1 MGFGME
7 LTSETPTVF
16 IVDDDTSVRR
26 ALARLVRRAGWN
38 AEACASAREFIDR
51 YDPAQPG
58 CLVLDVS
65 MPEIDGLE
73 LQSRLRELGDPPPI
87 VFLTG
92 HADVAMSVAA
102 MKAGAVNFLTK
113 PASGKDLV
121 DAVREAMARDA
132 EERRGRAVHA
142 RARARLA
149 SLSTREREVL
159 ERVVAG
165 RLNKQIAAE
174 LGTAEKT
181 VKVHR
186 ACMMRKMQVDSLAE
200 LVRLWTANQS
210 PRSS

>member
-1 MGFGME
+1 ME
-7 LTSETPTVF
+7 DSSATPTVF
-16 IVDDDTSVRR
+16 IVDDDASVRA

-38 AEACASAREFIDR
+38 AEACASAREFIER

-65 MPEIDGLE
+65 MPEVDGLE
-73 LQSRLRELGDPPPI
+73 LQGQLRDLGDPLPI

-102 MKAGAVNFLTK
+102 MRAGAVNFLTK
-113 PASGKDLV
+113 PVQGKDLV

-132 EERRGRAVHA
+132 AERRERAAHEQ
-142 RARARLA
+142 ARARLA

-174 LGTAEKT
+174 LGAAEKT
-181 VKVHR
+181 IKVHR
-186 ACMMRKMQVDSLAE
+186 ARVMEKMAAASLAE
-200 LVRLWTANQS
+200 LVRLAQLAGVS
-210 PRSS
+210 PSRS

>member
-1 MGFGME
+1 ME
-7 LTSETPTVF
+7 LASEAATVF
-16 IVDDDTSVRR
+16 IVDDDTSVRN
-26 ALARLVRRAGWN
+26 ALARVVRRAGWN
-38 AEACASAREFIDR
+38 AEVCASAREFIDR
-51 YDPAQPG
+51 YDPTQPG
-58 CLVLDVS
+58 CVVLDVS
-65 MPEIDGLE
+65 MPEVDGLE
-73 LQSRLRELGDPPPI
+73 LQSHLRELGDPPPI

-132 EERRGRAVHA
+132 EERRGRAAHA
-142 RARARLA
+142 KARARLA

-174 LGTAEKT
+174 LGAAEKT
-181 VKVHR
+181 IKVHR
-186 ACMMRKMQVDSLAE
+186 ARVMEKMAAASLAE
-200 LVRLWTANQS
+200 LVRLAELAGVS
-210 PRSS
+210 PAPD